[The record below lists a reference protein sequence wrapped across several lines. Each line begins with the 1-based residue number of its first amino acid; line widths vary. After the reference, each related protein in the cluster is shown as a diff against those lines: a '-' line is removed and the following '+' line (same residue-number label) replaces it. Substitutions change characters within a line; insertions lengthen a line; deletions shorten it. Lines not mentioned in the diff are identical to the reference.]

1 MGGGKTSGEWV
12 EEAYRAFIADADG
25 LDPTDPVKALEEH
38 FRRNASPELKA
49 RCLSEGKTAAKCWT
63 FVQAV
68 ARKALKGS
76 SGHIDPAAVYA
87 VAMHW
92 FQDVPA
98 DWDQP
103 ERRGP
108 TAEEKAKAGAE
119 AKRRAEERAKA
130 EAERKARLEAERAA
144 KEAAENP
151 LGLDDERREEA
162 PGVSGARP
170 EPKKDRRKARRGKPQ
185 GFFFDLMDG
194 DGAGEAETDGKG
206 DGDGAQDGE

>member
-108 TAEEKAKAGAE
+108 TAEAK
-119 AKRRAEERAKA
+119 AKA

-144 KEAAENP
+144 REAAENP

>member
-108 TAEEKAKAGAE
+108 TAEEKAKA
-119 AKRRAEERAKA
+119 

-144 KEAAENP
+144 REAAENP

-194 DGAGEAETDGKG
+194 DGAGEAETDGKE